1 VSEPTL
7 SELQAQVARFVEE
20 REWRR
25 FHSPKNLAMSVA
37 IEAAELME
45 HFQWLS
51 GEEGEARLRDPA
63 ARAAVAEELAD
74 VLIYTLSFA
83 EAAGIDPAEAIRAKL
98 VRNEQRFPTE
108 EVRGRL
114 GTKRGGGHQGD
125 AE

>member
-1 VSEPTL
+1 MNEPTL
-7 SELQAQVARFVEE
+7 AELQAQVARFVEE

-51 GEEGEARLRDPA
+51 AEEGEARLLDPA
-63 ARAAVAEELAD
+63 TRAAVAEELAD
-74 VLIYTLSFA
+74 VLIYALSFA
-83 EAAGIDPAEAIRAKL
+83 EALGIDPAEAIRAKL
-98 VRNEQRFPTE
+98 ARNEQRFPVE